1 MNTQKKRRFF
11 LQSIKGR
18 ISLLLIACI
27 VLVVVVLLFFILP
40 NVKSNM
46 KNLTQNYLVSAD

>member
-1 MNTQKKRRFF
+1 MDKQEKNPKKRRSF

-27 VLVVVVLLFFILP
+27 VAVVVILLFFILP
-40 NVKSNM
+40 NVK
-46 KNLTQNYLVSAD
+46 KA